1 MTKKTTEPNSPNHKN
16 QLEASNQQVEC
27 TQHTPSSRGSSSD
40 GSGGGGFVGGSGD
53 DNHHNNSAKQ
63 CYC

>member
-16 QLEASNQQVEC
+16 QLEASNWQVEC
-27 TQHTPSSRGSSSD
+27 TQHTSGGRGSSSD
-40 GSGGGGFVGGSGD
+40 GSDSGN
-53 DNHHNNSAKQ
+53 DNHRNNGGKQ

>member
-16 QLEASNQQVEC
+16 QLEASNWQVEC
-27 TQHTPSSRGSSSD
+27 TQHTPSGRGSSSD
-40 GSGGGGFVGGSGD
+40 GSGSGFVGGSGD
-53 DNHHNNSAKQ
+53 DNHRNNGGKQ